1 MPISGIGFLPQGLG
15 VRRWFLVLSQSRLC
29 PVFSALGKYIY
40 IYTTH
45 MGISPLYGVYVPF
58 SYKLYFGYIC

>member
-40 IYTTH
+40 IYYTY
-45 MGISPLYGVYVPF
+45 GDISSLRGLCPF
-58 SYKLYFGYIC
+58 